1 LSVQGKYDIEAK
13 KFYERVGLQ
22 FELNVEI
29 PADSEVI
36 IGILNNSDSVLKRL
50 YLAYFPMVLQLVLN
64 NNGDEDDAKDVYQE
78 AIIVLYNKV
87 KTGDFE
93 LSSKLKTY
101 IYSICR
107 RLWLKRLKQMN
118 RYGGDIK
125 DFQEYLPVE
134 DDVEKHHDRDMQL
147 NKMEDALKLLGEPC
161 KTIMEDFYIHS
172 RSMQEICERF
182 GYTNADNAKTQ
193 KYKCL
198 QRLKKLFF
206 QQ

>member
-1 LSVQGKYDIEAK
+1 MKNSAPTD
-13 KFYERVGLQ
+13 
-22 FELNVEI
+22 N
-29 PADSEVI
+29 EVI
-36 IGILNNSDSVLKRL
+36 LGILNNSESVLRRL
-50 YLAYFPMVLQLVLN
+50 YVAYFPMVLQLIIN
-64 NNGDEDDAKDVYQE
+64 NNGDEDDAKDIYQE

-87 KTGDFE
+87 KAGDFE

-107 RLWLKRLKQMN
+107 RLWLKRLTQLN

-125 DFQEYLPVE
+125 DFQEFLPAQDDAEQE
-134 DDVEKHHDRDMQL
+134 DERDEQFT
-147 NKMEDALKLLGEPC
+147 KMKSALQLLGEPC
-161 KTIMEDFYIHS
+161 KTIVEDFYIHN

-206 QQ
+206 QQK

>member
-1 LSVQGKYDIEAK
+1 MSKAINSSAPTD
-13 KFYERVGLQ
+13 
-22 FELNVEI
+22 N
-29 PADSEVI
+29 EVVF
-36 IGILNNSDSVLKRL
+36 GILNDSENILKRV
-50 YLAYFPMVLQLVLN
+50 YVAYFPMVLQLIVN
-64 NNGDEDDAKDVYQE
+64 NNGTADDAKDVYQE

-134 DDVEKHHDRDMQL
+134 DDVEKHQDRDMQL

>member
-1 LSVQGKYDIEAK
+1 MSKQIKSSAPTDNEAI
-13 KFYERVGLQ
+13 L
-22 FELNVEI
+22 
-29 PADSEVI
+29 
-36 IGILNNSDSVLKRL
+36 GILNNSEAMLKHI
-50 YLAYFPMVLQLVLN
+50 YIAYFPMVLQLVIS
-64 NNGDEDDAKDVYQE
+64 NNGSEHDAKDIYQE

-87 KTGDFE
+87 RSGDFE

-107 RLWLKRLKQMN
+107 RLWLKRLNQMS
-118 RYGGDIK
+118 RYNGNIH
-125 DFQEYLPVE
+125 DFQEYLPIENDLVSHE
-134 DDVEKHHDRDMQL
+134 EKDIQFD
-147 NKMEDALKLLGEPC
+147 KMEGALMLLGEPC
-161 KTIMEDFYIHS
+161 KTIIEDFYIYN

-206 QQ
+206 QQK

>member
-1 LSVQGKYDIEAK
+1 VNKDLKGST
-13 KFYERVGLQ
+13 
-22 FELNVEI
+22 
-29 PADSEVI
+29 PTDSEVI
-36 IGILNNSDSVLKRL
+36 LGILNNSEIALKRL
-50 YLAYFPMVLQLVLN
+50 YVAYFPMILQLIIN
-64 NNGDEDDAKDVYQE
+64 NNGNEDDAKDIYQE

-87 KTGDFE
+87 KAGDFE

-107 RLWLKRLKQMN
+107 RLWLKRLTQLN
-118 RYGGDIK
+118 RYGGDIR

-134 DDVEKHHDRDMQL
+134 DEVESHNDRDIQFD
-147 NKMEDALKLLGEPC
+147 KMENALQLLGEPC
-161 KTIMEDFYIHS
+161 KTIMEDFYIYN

-206 QQ
+206 QQK